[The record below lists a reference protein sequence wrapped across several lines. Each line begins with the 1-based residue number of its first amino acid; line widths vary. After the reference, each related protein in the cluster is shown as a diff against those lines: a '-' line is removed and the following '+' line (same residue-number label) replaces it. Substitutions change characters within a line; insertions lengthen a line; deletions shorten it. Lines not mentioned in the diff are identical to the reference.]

1 MRLVISIP
9 VESMEDNMTAINPMV
24 SPILKWVGGKRQLLD
39 SILPLIPEYTTYY
52 EPFVGGGAVFFHTQP
67 KKAVIN
73 DSNGE
78 LINIYKMIKEQ
89 PEELIAILAK
99 HRDENCQEYFYG
111 IRSLDRER
119 ESYHQMSPVEKAAR
133 IIYLNKTCYN
143 GLFRVNRA
151 GEFNSP
157 WGRYK
162 NPNIVN
168 ETTIRAMSRYLNQSK
183 VTILCGDYREA
194 LKGIRKG
201 AFVYLDP
208 PYMPISSSSSFTGYT
223 AAGFGSEEQIE
234 LKKQCDMLEKKGIK
248 FLLSN
253 SCCDFIEDLYKDYII
268 EHVSAKRTINAKADK
283 RGAIDEVLVR
293 NYERN

>member
-1 MRLVISIP
+1 
-9 VESMEDNMTAINPMV
+9 MTAIDPLV

-52 EPFVGGGAVFFHTQP
+52 EPFVGGGAVLFHTQP

-73 DSNGE
+73 DSNEE
-78 LINIYKMIKEQ
+78 LINIYTVIKEE
-89 PEELIAILAK
+89 PEALISLLEK
-99 HRDENCQEYFYG
+99 HRQENSQEYFYEV
-111 IRSLDRER
+111 RALDRDRER
-119 ESYHQMSPVEKAAR
+119 YSELTAAQRAAR

-157 WGRYK
+157 WGKYK
-162 NPNIVN
+162 NPNITN
-168 ETTIRAMSRYLNQSK
+168 ETTIRAMSHYLNKAK
-183 VTILCGDYREA
+183 VTVMCGDYREA
-194 LKGIRKG
+194 LKGLRKG

-223 AAGFGSEEQIE
+223 AEGFGVLEQKE
-234 LKKQCDMLEKKGIK
+234 LKKQCDLLNKKGIK

-253 SCCDFIEDLYKDYII
+253 SCCEFIEDLYKDFIV
-268 EHVSAKRTINAKADK
+268 ERVSAKRAINAKAEG
-283 RGAIDEVLVR
+283 RGVIDEVLVR
-293 NYERN
+293 NYELDR